1 VKHLGIVACSTEGA
15 ALCYREVS
23 LVGGELIGR
32 HAHPEVSLHSHSLA
46 DYMACIY
53 RDDWA
58 GVAELMLSST
68 RKLAEAGADFVI
80 CPDNTIHIAFD
91 MVAPRSPLPWLHIA
105 DVVAEEARRHRYR
118 CLGILGTKY
127 TMQGPVYPKKFAAAG
142 LDARVPGLAEQERI
156 NQITFDELVNGK
168 FTADALRY
176 FQDVIGNLKRE
187 GCDAVVLACT
197 EHPLLVT
204 PKDSPLPT
212 LDSTRL
218 LARVAVEFAIK
229 R

>member
-23 LVGGELIGR
+23 LVGSALIGT

-68 RKLAEAGADFVI
+68 RKLAQTGADFVI

-91 MVAPRSPLPWLHIA
+91 RVTPRSPLPWLHIA

-127 TMQGPVYPKKFAAAG
+127 TMQGPVYPKKLAAAG
-142 LDARVPGLAEQERI
+142 LDAHVPELAEQERI

-168 FTADALRY
+168 FTKSALRY
-176 FQDVIGNLKRE
+176 FQDVIGHLKRL

-204 PKDSPLPT
+204 PEDSPLPT

-218 LARVAVEFAIK
+218 LARAAVEFAIT